1 MHYDKSELIFMKLSV
16 SVIIP
21 TFNEEKYLPRLL
33 RSLERQSVVPK
44 EIIVVD
50 AFSVDRTR
58 EIAREFD
65 CIIVDGGVPAMARN
79 KGAEKATQP
88 ILLFLDADVVLPRSF
103 LVKTIKEMTD
113 RQLDIA
119 SCYIKPISKY
129 KIDSWLHSLANYY
142 LKLTNHFHPHI
153 PGFCIFVNKDLHM
166 KIKGFDTTLVLAEDH
181 DYVQRARK
189 LGKFNYL
196 QSYKIPVSVRRLTEE
211 GRVKIALKYVAVE
224 LHLIFLGKIRKS
236 IFSYK
241 FGEHFK

>member
-1 MHYDKSELIFMKLSV
+1 MKLSV

-33 RSLERQSVVPK
+33 RSLERQSVQPR

-50 AFSVDRTR
+50 AFSVDKTR
-58 EIAREFD
+58 QIARDFGSLV
-65 CIIVDGGVPAMARN
+65 IDGGVPAVARN
-79 KGAEKATQP
+79 RGAEKATQP
-88 ILLFLDADVVLPRSF
+88 LLLFLDADVVLPKAF
-103 LVKTIKEMTD
+103 LVKTLKEMTD
-113 RQLDIA
+113 RELDIA

-153 PGFCIFVNKDLHM
+153 PGFCIFVSKNLHN

-181 DYVQRARK
+181 DYVQRAK
-189 LGKFNYL
+189 KVGKFNYL

-224 LHLIFLGKIRKS
+224 LHLLFLGKVRKS
-236 IFSYK
+236 IFTYK
-241 FGEHFK
+241 FGDHFK

>member
-1 MHYDKSELIFMKLSV
+1 MILSV

-33 RSLERQSVVPK
+33 RSLERQSVQPK
-44 EIIVVD
+44 EVIVVD

-58 EIAREFD
+58 EIAREFG
-65 CIIVDGGVPAMARN
+65 CKVIDGGVPATARN
-79 KGAEKATQP
+79 KGADTASQP
-88 ILLFLDADVVLPRSF
+88 ILLFLDADVVLPKAF
-103 LVKTIKEMTD
+103 LVKTLKEMTD
-113 RQLDIA
+113 RELDIA

-129 KIDSWLHSLANYY
+129 VIDSWLHALANYY
-142 LKLTNHFHPHI
+142 LKLTNQFHPHI
-153 PGFCIFVNKDLHM
+153 PGFCIFVKKDLHN

-189 LGKFNYL
+189 FGKFNYL

-224 LHLIFLGKIRKS
+224 LHLLFLGKVRKS

-241 FGEHFK
+241 FGSHFK